1 MVWFPLT
8 KQPLGEHEIIKLM
21 RRYFAVMPEAV
32 VPFGDDVSAVPVAT
46 GEVAVLKADML
57 VAKTD
62 VPAGMSLW
70 QATRKAVVMN
80 VSDFAA
86 KGVEPRAVLV
96 SLGLPCGLS
105 REDLGEIAEGL
116 NAGAR
121 EYGAYVVGGDTGE
134 ASDLVISIQLFGTS
148 RKEGLMLRSGA
159 KAGDVLAVTGGFGKS
174 AAGLKILLNEGSF
187 LVPTTVRKALVDAV
201 YLPNARL
208 KEGLALRGSGAVSA
222 SMDSSDGLAWSLHEL
237 AVLSGVGF
245 ELDILPVTEEAARFA
260 EANGLDVS
268 ELVLYGGEEY
278 ELVVTVKPELWGEA
292 VAAVEKVGGKL
303 LRIGKSTKQKHV
315 ILQVNGVK
323 RAIEARGYEHFKSHC

>member
-8 KQPLGEHEIIKLM
+8 KHPLGEHEIIKLI
-21 RRYFAVMPEAV
+21 RRYFEVMPEAV
-32 VPFGDDVSAVPVAT
+32 VPFGDDVSAVPVAA

-62 VPAGMSLW
+62 VPSGMSLW
-70 QATRKAVVMN
+70 QAARKAVVMN

-86 KGVEPRAVLV
+86 KGVAPQAVLV

-105 REDLGEIAEGL
+105 RNDLVEIAKGL
-116 NAGAR
+116 NSGAR

-134 ASDLVISIQLFGTS
+134 ASDLVISVQLFGTS

-159 KAGDVLAVTGGFGKS
+159 EPGDVLAVTGGFGKS
-174 AAGLKILLNEGSF
+174 ASGLKALLSEGLFSVPPDLREGLLN
-187 LVPTTVRKALVDAV
+187 AV

-208 KEGLALRGSGAVSA
+208 QEGLALRDCDAVSA

-237 AVLSGVGF
+237 AALSGVGF
-245 ELDILPVTEEAARFA
+245 IVDTLPVAEEAARFA

-292 VAAVEKVGGKL
+292 VAAVEKVGGNL
-303 LRIGKSTKQKHV
+303 LRIGKATKQKHIV
-315 ILQVNGVK
+315 LEVDGVK
-323 RAIEARGYEHFKSHC
+323 RAIEARGYEHFKSQC